1 MQREVIKPQV
11 DVPVIVKLD
20 KGPEGQE
27 REGKY
32 GIDYQYTCNDDQAVM
47 WLPKDARDMIVR
59 SGAQAGD
66 LLQIVKTLHGR
77 QSVYSIQVLPPPTT
91 RDYRIDPSMTPPRT
105 NGYTNG
111 HASASRTTTV
121 EMPRELPAPA
131 AVPATAAPAPPPQH
145 RPGAQQLQGAICA
158 AIDAAMGSED
168 YARNKGRALTF
179 SEESIRA
186 FALTLLI
193 GEQKAGR
200 S

>member
-77 QSVYSIQVLPPPTT
+77 QSVYSIQVLPPPTM
-91 RDYRIDPSMTPPRT
+91 RNYRVEPATPPLRT
-105 NGYTNG
+105 NGYANGAPHTN
-111 HASASRTTTV
+111 TI

>member
-1 MQREVIKPQV
+1 MQREIIRPQV
-11 DVPVIVKLD
+11 DVPVIVKLGQ
-20 KGPEGQE
+20 GPEGKE
-27 REGKY
+27 REGPKG
-32 GIDYQYTCNDDQAVM
+32 GIDYQYIVNDDAAVM
-47 WLPKDARDMIVR
+47 WLPREARDLIVK

-66 LLQIVKTLHGR
+66 LIQIVKTLHGR
-77 QSVYSIQVLPPPTT
+77 QAVYSIQVLPPPTM
-91 RDYRIDPSMTPPRT
+91 RNYRVEPATPPLRT
-105 NGYTNG
+105 NGCANG
-111 HASASRTTTV
+111 APHTTTI

-131 AVPATAAPAPPPQH
+131 APPAVQQPVQPPPQH

-158 AIDAAMGSED
+158 AIDAALGGEE